1 MDMYDH
7 PDCVHELLAYC
18 TKVATAVSISYL
30 DSATC
35 AVCGYITVMAKNVAE
50 SFYGRV
56 DWVERKGTKPENIA
70 RVKQSGI

>member
-7 PDCVHELLAYC
+7 PDCVHQLLAYC

-35 AVCGYITVMAKNVAE
+35 AACGYITVMVKNVVE
-50 SFYGRV
+50 SFSGRV
-56 DWVERKGTKPENIA
+56 DWVECKGTKLENIV